1 MIYIRTDMNK
11 TIATGHVMRC
21 LAIADAARNC
31 GEETTFIIAD
41 EQAVQLL
48 EERGYSSII
57 LHTVWND
64 MESELPAME
73 QVIRENKIS
82 RLLVDSYQVTD
93 HYLMSLR
100 KLVKLFYLD
109 DLNAFHY
116 PVHALICYANYWKKF
131 RYEEQYSDTELYLG
145 IKYVPLRQAFSD
157 CPKKKIALQ
166 IDKLLILSGGTDP
179 YGVMDELLV
188 QLNHRQY
195 KRIDVICGRYNGAY
209 NGLYAKY
216 AEESNIQIHSSVAD
230 VDRYMRNADL
240 AVSAGGTT
248 LYELCACG
256 TPAISYSFA
265 DNQLDN
271 ARQFQEDNL
280 IDYAGDARY
289 QNIAQNLVELVEKYQ
304 NDYELRKDR
313 SESMKKMIDGKGA
326 LRLAQILI
334 SEG

>member
-1 MIYIRTDMNK
+1 MIYIRTDMNNV
-11 TIATGHVMRC
+11 IATGHVMRC
-21 LAIADAARNC
+21 LAIADAARSC
-31 GEETTFIIAD
+31 GEETTFILAD

-64 MESELPAME
+64 MESELPALV
-73 QVIRENKIS
+73 QVIRENNIS
-82 RLLVDSYQVTD
+82 RLLVDSYQVTNY
-93 HYLMSLR
+93 YLKSLC
-100 KLVKLFYLD
+100 KLVKLIYLD

-145 IKYVPLRQAFSD
+145 TKYVPLRQAFSN
-157 CPKKKIALQ
+157 CPRKKISMQ
-166 IDKLLILSGGTDP
+166 IEKILIMSGGTDP
-179 YGVMDELLV
+179 YGVMDKLLV
-188 QLNHRQY
+188 RLNRRQY

-209 NGLYAKY
+209 NSLCAKY
-216 AEESNIQIHSSVAD
+216 AEESNIQIHRSVTD
-230 VDRYMRNADL
+230 IDRYMKEADL

-271 ARQFQEDNL
+271 VRQFEEDNL

-289 QNIAQNLVELVEKYQ
+289 ENIAQNLVELVEKYQ
-304 NDYELRKDR
+304 NDYELRRDR
-313 SESMKKMIDGKGA
+313 SERMEKMIDGKGA

-334 SEG
+334 

>member
-11 TIATGHVMRC
+11 IIATGHVMRC
-21 LAIADAARNC
+21 LAIANAARSC
-31 GEETTFIIAD
+31 GEETTFILAD
-41 EQAVQLL
+41 EQAAQLL

-64 MESELPAME
+64 MESELPVLV
-73 QVIRENKIS
+73 QVIRENNIS
-82 RLLVDSYQVTD
+82 RLLVDSYQVTNY
-93 HYLMSLR
+93 YLKSLC
-100 KLVKLFYLD
+100 KLVKLIYLD

-145 IKYVPLRQAFSD
+145 TKYVPLRQAFSN
-157 CPKKKIALQ
+157 CPRKKISMQ
-166 IDKLLILSGGTDP
+166 IEKILIMSGGTDP
-179 YGVMDELLV
+179 YGVMDKLLV
-188 QLNHRQY
+188 RLNRRQY

-209 NGLYAKY
+209 NSLCAKY
-216 AEESNIQIHSSVAD
+216 AEESNIQIHRSVTD
-230 VDRYMRNADL
+230 IDRYMKEADL

-271 ARQFQEDNL
+271 VRQFEEDNL

-289 QNIAQNLVELVEKYQ
+289 ENIAQNLVELVEKYQ
-304 NDYELRKDR
+304 NDYELRRDR
-313 SESMKKMIDGKGA
+313 SERMEKMIDGKGA

-334 SEG
+334 